1 MNERFLNDHL
11 LEVEHQP
18 HRALLLVREKLLHVI
33 EAMEELLPRG
43 ENAVVGDGNAHDAA
57 QDGAG
62 DLHGAP
68 LDRKDALEPPPP
80 GFRKREKTHRFS
92 GGRGI
97 DHDHV
102 VVAAVMVLGDPEKA
116 RELVHPRKNGE
127 LFSKHVVET
136 APLEDTLHIAL
147 DRSPVAADV
156 VVHIGFLA
164 PKVFHDVCR
173 LAAERNIEGVGE
185 RVSDVGRDDKRALP
199 SLCR

>member
-1 MNERFLNDHL
+1 M
-11 LEVEHQP
+11 VE
-18 HRALLLVREKLLHVI
+18 AV
-33 EAMEELLPRG
+33 EELLPCG
-43 ENAVVGDGNAHDAA
+43 EHAVVGDGNAHDAA
-57 QDGAG
+57 EDGPG

-68 LDRKDALEPPPP
+68 LDRKDAFEPPAASL
-80 GFRKREKTHRFS
+80 GKREETHGLS

-127 LFSKHVVET
+127 LLGKHVVET
-136 APLEDTLHIAL
+136 APFEDTLHIAL

-156 VVHIGFLA
+156 VVDVGFLA
-164 PKVFHDVCR
+164 PEVFDDACR
-173 LAAERNIEGVGE
+173 LTAERNIERVGE

-199 SLCR
+199 SLRG